1 VFKKGPRLEIK
12 HTQAS
17 GVHMVSE
24 GTEFAEKSNGERGK
38 TSTRAVT
45 VWMPRATPS
54 GFHRTCDPVPSKV
67 TPVVVH

>member
-1 VFKKGPRLEIK
+1 MFKKGPRLEIE

-17 GVHMVSE
+17 VVHMVPE
-24 GTEFAEKSNGERGK
+24 GTEFAEEPNGDGGK
-38 TSTRAVT
+38 TSTRAMT
-45 VWMPRATPS
+45 EWLPAATPA